1 MALFLSIFTFI
12 KLMILSFGVKIRFL
26 LFVLACCLITTSISL
41 SKFTTKSELLERDA
55 RGVQANL
62 LLKEKIVQ
70 DFLSNKDEVKKAKQ
84 LHQNP
89 KDAIDFLNVY
99 RQNKGINLL
108 TFQNNQLKFWST
120 YKVTDIDLSSIKEG
134 KSVLFFYNGWYEVI
148 KRTEGEFSFV
158 FLIAIQSQ
166 YPFKETQYFKNDLD
180 PFLSSSKLLTLASF
194 TDKDVYSIKSIDG
207 KFLFGLKV
215 KPGYTNDYYSAIQL
229 WLFIGGMLC
238 ICMFFNSL
246 SSLIAKKGY
255 VVSGTLLL
263 LFFFA
268 LFRLSDLY
276 YGWFNHHFSLTLFDP
291 RIYGDSFLMPSLGDF
306 LLNVFAFTW
315 FLLFV
320 YNHKEQYQFT
330 DWVKKNKFISI
341 LIHAFLLI
349 MIGSIAYF
357 SDEVFFGL
365 IYNSKINFEIINI
378 LKLSGS
384 SWVSIV
390 ILCLVWFQ
398 IYLITVISATISLP
412 LNVTNKERFIIFLT
426 GFAALFIYRLETD
439 FTAFFIIFALI
450 LFIIARGVY
459 IPERRFS
466 VGLFALV
473 FFCLAFNTSI
483 KYIKYKDIK
492 ERSLRE
498 PLARKVQSSE
508 DPNAI
513 ISLGELESELL
524 NDESLVRYFKQG
536 VESNY
541 PVLKNHIKNYM
552 DGYLSRYDYQ
562 IYPYNKDGLST
573 SKINSQPFSK
583 YKNLVES
590 GSVKINGGN
599 YFYQVNN
606 TFGYQDY
613 FGIISV
619 IDQGS
624 LLGTLVVELRSKPYN
639 YNNKLPDLLGDQK
652 LIRDEDFRGYSIA
665 FYNNNRLLNQSGPYT
680 YPLDGQV
687 FKGKKDDFVTSND
700 KLLQYSHLIYKPSD
714 NKMVVISKEKVGYV
728 ERLAALSFFFLV
740 FIIFSLLLYGLV
752 WLVKNL
758 DDERVGWFSINRS
771 LMINANKILYKT
783 RIQVSIVLSVVA
795 TLLIVGWV
803 TYYYMDNE
811 YRGQQNAAIKDKI
824 RKVQQ
829 NFEKQVFNG
838 GIKDDENAIADFNNF
853 ADINNADLNLYDVQG
868 DLIMTTYPKLYNYK
882 VLSRKMGPLAYT
894 YLTQLKRSEY
904 INPEEKVG
912 NLTYAAAYAPIR
924 NAQNETIAY
933 IGLPNY
939 SNEEEYSD
947 KIALFVSNL
956 INIYALVFVAVG
968 VLAVFLANQI
978 TSPLTFIQESISRTR
993 IGQRNE
999 PIVWR
1004 RHDEIGSLIKE
1015 YNSMIAALEASAVK
1029 LARSERESAW
1039 REMAKQVAHEI
1050 KNPLTPLKLGVQLL
1064 DKSWKEND
1072 PNFETKFNKFSKSFI
1087 EQIDS
1092 LSRIASE
1099 FSNFAKMPDTNLEK
1113 IEILPVLEQAREVY
1127 KNADNAEITLL
1138 DKSTQRINILADHD
1152 QLLRTFNNLFKNA
1165 IEAIDGYE
1173 QCYVTVILFND
1184 KSHAFVEVKDNGKG
1198 IPLSLHDKIFVPNF
1212 TTKTSGTGL
1221 GLAFVKQAI
1230 ENAGGDISFTSVP
1243 DVGTTFYLSFPLA

>member
-1 MALFLSIFTFI
+1 M
-12 KLMILSFGVKIRFL
+12 KLSFGVKIRFL
-26 LFVLACCLITTSISL
+26 LLVLGCCLIATSISL
-41 SKFTTKSELLERDA
+41 SRFTTKSDLLERDA
-55 RGVQANL
+55 HEVQQNL
-62 LLKEKIVQ
+62 LVKEREVAA
-70 DFLSNKDEVKKAKQ
+70 FLANKAEVAKAKQ
-84 LHQNP
+84 LHVNP
-89 KDAIDFLNVY
+89 NDAIDFLNTY
-99 RQNKGINLL
+99 RQIKGINLL

-120 YKVTDIDLSSIKEG
+120 YRVTDIDPRTIKEG
-134 KSVLFFYNGWYEVI
+134 SSVLFFSNGWYEVI
-148 KRTEGEFSFV
+148 KSTKGKFSLV

-180 PFLSSSKLLTLASF
+180 PLLSNSKLLTLASF
-194 TDKDVYSIKSIDG
+194 TDKEVYSIKSIDN

-215 KPGYTNDYYSAIQL
+215 KPGYIEDYYSVTQL
-229 WLFIGGMLC
+229 WLFVAGLIS

-246 SSLIAKKGY
+246 SSLIARRGHI
-255 VVSGTLLL
+255 VWGTLLL
-263 LFFFA
+263 MVFF
-268 LFRLSDLY
+268 LTFRLSDLY
-276 YGWFNHHFSLTLFDP
+276 YGWFNHRFPLDLFDP
-291 RIYGDSFLMPSLGDF
+291 RIYSESFLMPSLGDF
-306 LLNVFAFTW
+306 LLNVITLTW
-315 FLLFV
+315 LLLFM
-320 YNHKEQYQFT
+320 YNHKEQY
-330 DWVKKNKFISI
+330 KFAEWIRKSKI
-341 LIHAFLLI
+341 LGIVIHILFLAFI
-349 MIGSIAYF
+349 ATIAYF

-398 IYLITVISATISLP
+398 IYLITTISATVSKQ
-412 LNVTNKERFIIFLT
+412 LNVSNKERLIIFLT
-426 GFAALFIYRLETD
+426 GFAIVFIYKLSTD
-439 FTAFFIIFALI
+439 FTAFFIVFALI
-450 LFIIARGVY
+450 LLIVCRSIYVEKAK
-459 IPERRFS
+459 FS
-466 VGLFALV
+466 IGLFAIV
-473 FFCLAFNTSI
+473 FFCLAFNSSI
-483 KYIKYKDIK
+483 KYIKYKDIT

-513 ISLGELESELL
+513 VALGGLEGQLL
-524 NDESLVRYFKQG
+524 NDQFLVRYFADSGK
-536 VESNY
+536 SNY
-541 PVLKNHIKNYM
+541 AVLKNHLKNYL

-562 IYPYNKDGLST
+562 IYPYDKSGIDISNPNG
-573 SKINSQPFSK
+573 QPFKK
-583 YKNLVES
+583 YKGLVES
-590 GSVKINGGN
+590 GSVKIDGSN

-619 IDQGS
+619 VNKGS
-624 LLGTLVVELRSKPYN
+624 LLGTLVIELRSKPYN
-639 YNNKLPDLLGDQK
+639 YNNRLPDLLGDQK
-652 LIRDEDFRGYSIA
+652 LIRDEDFKGYSIA
-665 FYNNNRLLNQSGPYT
+665 LYSNNRLLNQSGSYT
-680 YPLDGQV
+680 YPLDGKI
-687 FKGKKDDFVTSND
+687 FNGKKDDFITSND
-700 KLLQYSHLIYKPSD
+700 NELDYSHLIYKPTES
-714 NKMVVISKEKVGYV
+714 KMVVISKQKVGYV

-740 FIIFSLLLYGLV
+740 FIIFSLVLYGLI
-752 WLVKNL
+752 WLIKNL

-803 TYYYMDNE
+803 TYYYMNNE
-811 YRGQQNAAIKDKI
+811 YRGQQTISIKDKI

-829 NFEKQVFNG
+829 NYEKQVFSK
-838 GIKDDENAIADFNNF
+838 GIVEDEDAVADFVNF
-853 ADINNADLNLYDVQG
+853 ADVNNVDLNLYSTQG
-868 DLIMTTYPKLYNYK
+868 NLLMTTYPKLYNSK
-882 VLSRKMGPLAYT
+882 VIGRKMGPMAYT
-894 YLTQLKRSEY
+894 YLDKLKRSEY
-904 INPEEKVG
+904 INPDEKIG
-912 NLTYAAAYAPIR
+912 DLTYAAAYAPIR
-924 NAQNETIAY
+924 NAQNKTIAY

-1015 YNSMIAALEASAVK
+1015 YNGMIAALEASAAK

-1064 DKSWKEND
+1064 EKSWKEND
-1072 PNFETKFNKFSKSFI
+1072 PNFEHKFNKFSKSFI

-1092 LSRIASE
+1092 LSKIASE

-1113 IEILPVLEQAREVY
+1113 LDVMPVIEQARQVY
-1127 KNADNAEITLL
+1127 KNSDNVEINVLN
-1138 DKSTQRINILADHD
+1138 KSDNSIRILADHD

-1165 IEAIDGYE
+1165 IEAIDDE
-1173 QCYVTVILFND
+1173 
-1184 KSHAFVEVKDNGKG
+1184 SHCCITAVLYHDDEYAYIEIKDNGKG
-1198 IPLSLHDKIFVPNF
+1198 IPAVLHDKIFVPNF

-1221 GLAFVKQAI
+1221 GLAFVKQAV
-1230 ENAGGDISFTSVP
+1230 ENAGGTISFTSVIN
-1243 DVGTTFYLSFPLA
+1243 VGTTFYLAFPLA

>member
-1 MALFLSIFTFI
+1 MT
-12 KLMILSFGVKIRFL
+12 LSFGVKLRFL
-26 LFVLACCLITTSISL
+26 LFVLACCLITTSITL
-41 SKFTTKSELLERDA
+41 SKFTTKSELLERYA
-55 RGVQANL
+55 REVQTNL
-62 LLKEKIVQ
+62 LIKEKIVA
-70 DFLSNKDEVKKAKQ
+70 DFLSNKKEVQKAKQ

-89 KDAIDFLNVY
+89 KDAIDFLTNY

-108 TFQNNQLKFWST
+108 TFHHNQLKFWST
-120 YKVTDIDLSSIKEG
+120 YKVTDIDLSTIREG

-148 KRTEGEFSFV
+148 KRTDGDFSFV
-158 FLIAIQSQ
+158 FLIGIQSQ

-180 PFLSSSKLLTLASF
+180 PFLTNSKILTLASF
-194 TDKDVYSIKSIDG
+194 TDKDVYAIKSLDD
-207 KFLFGLKV
+207 KFLFGLKI
-215 KPGYTNDYYSAIQL
+215 KPGYTNDYYSITQL

-246 SSLIAKKGY
+246 SALIAKKGY
-255 VVSGTLLL
+255 LVSGTFLLL
-263 LFFFA
+263 GFFA
-268 LFRLSDLY
+268 VFRFSDLY
-276 YGWFNHHFSLTLFDP
+276 YGWFNHHFSLSLFDP

-306 LLNVFAFTW
+306 LLNVFSLTW

-320 YNHKEQYQFT
+320 YNHKEEYQFPA
-330 DWVKKNKFISI
+330 WIRRSKVLGIF
-341 LIHAFLLI
+341 IHAILLVF
-349 MIGSIAYF
+349 IGIVAYF

-365 IYNSKINFEIINI
+365 IYNSRINFEIINI

-384 SWVSIV
+384 SWVSII

-398 IYLITVISATISLP
+398 IYLITVIAATISLP
-412 LNVTNKERFIIFLT
+412 LKVTNKERLIIFLT
-426 GFAALFIYRLETD
+426 GFAALFAYKVLTD
-439 FTAFFIIFALI
+439 FTAFFIVFALI
-450 LFIIARGVY
+450 LFIIARGIYVEG
-459 IPERRFS
+459 IRFS
-466 VGLFALV
+466 VGLFAIV

-498 PLARKVQSSE
+498 PLARKIQSSE

-513 ISLGELESELL
+513 ISLGVLESQLL
-524 NDESLVRYFKQG
+524 NDDFLVRYFKQG
-536 VESNY
+536 AETNY
-541 PVLKNHIKNYM
+541 PVLKNHIKSYM

-562 IYPYNKDGLST
+562 IYPYNQDGESIDNI
-573 SKINSQPFSK
+573 KSQAFSK
-583 YKNLVES
+583 YKELVES

-624 LLGTLVVELRSKPYN
+624 LLGTLVIELRSKPYN
-639 YNNKLPDLLGDQK
+639 YNNRLPDLLGDQK

-665 FYNNNRLLNQSGPYT
+665 FYNNNRLLNQSGNYT
-680 YPLDGQV
+680 YPLDGRN

-700 KLLQYSHLIYKPSD
+700 KTLQYSHLIYKPSD

-740 FIIFSLLLYGLV
+740 FIIFSILLYGLV
-752 WLVKNL
+752 WLIKNL

-829 NFEKQVFNG
+829 NFEKQVFSG
-838 GIKDDENAIADFNNF
+838 GIKDDENAVADFNNF
-853 ADINNADLNLYDVQG
+853 ADINNADLNLYDTQG
-868 DLIMTTYPKLYNYK
+868 NLIMTTYPKLYSYK
-882 VLSRKMGPLAYT
+882 VIGKKMGPLAYT
-894 YLTQLKRSEY
+894 YLKQLKRSEY

-1064 DKSWKEND
+1064 EKSWREND
-1072 PNFETKFNKFSKSFI
+1072 PNFEVKFKKFSKSFI

-1092 LSRIASE
+1092 LSKIASE
-1099 FSNFAKMPDTNLEK
+1099 FSNFAKMPDTKLER

-1127 KNADNAEITLL
+1127 KNTGDVEINLL
-1138 DKSTQRINILADHD
+1138 DKSSQQILILADPD

-1165 IEAIDGYE
+1165 IEAVEGHD
-1173 QCYVTVILFND
+1173 QCCVSVILYND
-1184 KSHAFVEVKDNGKG
+1184 KSHAFVEIKDNGKG
-1198 IPLSLHDKIFVPNF
+1198 IPLALHDKIFVPNF

-1221 GLAFVKQAI
+1221 GLAFVKQAV
-1230 ENAGGDISFTSVP
+1230 ENAGGDVSFTSVP
-1243 DVGTTFYLSFPLA
+1243 DVGTTFYLTFPLV

>member
-1 MALFLSIFTFI
+1 M
-12 KLMILSFGVKIRFL
+12 KLSFGVKIRFL
-26 LFVLACCLITTSISL
+26 LFVLGCCLIATSISL
-41 SKFTTKSELLERDA
+41 SKFTTKSQLLERDA
-55 RGVQANL
+55 EEVQENL
-62 LLKEKIVQ
+62 LIKERLVR
-70 DFLSNKDEVKKAKQ
+70 DFLANKAEVKRATQ
-84 LHQNP
+84 LDQNP
-89 KDAIDFLNVY
+89 KEAIDFLKIY
-99 RQNKGINLL
+99 RKENGINLL
-108 TFQNNQLKFWST
+108 TFKNKDLKFWST
-120 YKVTDIDLSSIKEG
+120 YKVTDIDPSSIREG
-134 KSVLFFYNGWYEVI
+134 KSVLFFSNGWYEVI
-148 KRTEGEFSFV
+148 KSTQGDYSLV
-158 FLIAIQSQ
+158 FLIGIQSQ
-166 YPFKETQYFKNDLD
+166 YAFKETQYFKNDLD
-180 PFLSSSKLLTLASF
+180 PLLSHSKILTLASF
-194 TDKDVYSIKSIDG
+194 TDKEVYSIKSLDG

-215 KPGYTNDYYSAIQL
+215 KPGYVDDYYSGTQL

-246 SSLIAKKGY
+246 SSLVGRKGQI
-255 VVSGTLLL
+255 VLGTLLL
-263 LFFFA
+263 LVFFA
-268 LFRLSDLY
+268 AFRLSDLY
-276 YGWFNHHFSLTLFDP
+276 YGWFNHRFPLELFDP
-291 RIYGDSFLMPSLGDF
+291 RIYSESFLMPSLGDF
-306 LLNVFAFTW
+306 LMNVFVVTW
-315 FLLFV
+315 LLLFM
-320 YNHKEQYQFT
+320 YNHKEQYQFPQ
-330 DWVKKNKFISI
+330 WVKKSKVLGIV
-341 LIHAFLLI
+341 IHIIFLVI
-349 MIGSIAYF
+349 IGVIVYF

-365 IYNSKINFEIINI
+365 IFNSKINFEIINI

-398 IYLITVISATISLP
+398 IYLITIVSTSISTQ
-412 LNVTNKERFIIFLT
+412 LNVSNKERLIIFLT
-426 GFAALFIYRLETD
+426 FFAAIFVYKLLTD
-439 FTAFFIIFALI
+439 FTAFFMVFGLI
-450 LFIIARGVY
+450 LFIVTRGVY
-459 IPERRFS
+459 VKEQRFS
-466 VGLFALV
+466 IGVFAIV

-498 PLARKVQSSE
+498 PLARKVQSSD

-513 ISLGELESELL
+513 VALGTLENQLL
-524 NDESLVRYFKQG
+524 TDEFLVRYFNQKG
-536 VESNY
+536 TASY
-541 PVLKNHIKNYM
+541 SVLKNHIKNYL
-552 DGYLSRYDYQ
+552 DGYLTRYDYQ
-562 IYPYNKDGLST
+562 IYPYNASGNPSGNVT
-573 SKINSQPFSK
+573 GQPFAK
-583 YKNLVES
+583 YRNLVQS
-590 GSVKINGGN
+590 GSVKINDAN

-619 IDQGS
+619 IDRGA
-624 LLGTLVVELRSKPYN
+624 LIGTLVVELRSKPYN

-665 FYNNNRLLNQSGPYT
+665 LYNNNKLLNQSGNYT
-680 YPLDGQV
+680 YPLDGSI
-687 FKGKKDDFVTSND
+687 FKGKKDDFVTTSD
-700 KLLQYSHLIYKPSD
+700 ESLRFSHLIYKPSD
-714 NKMVVISKEKVGYV
+714 NKMVIISKEKVDYV

-740 FIIFSLLLYGLV
+740 FIIFSMVLYGLV
-752 WLVKNL
+752 WLIKNL

-803 TYYYMDNE
+803 TYYYMNIE
-811 YRGQQNAAIKDKI
+811 YRGQQDASIKDKI

-829 NFEKQVFNG
+829 NFEKQVFSK
-838 GIKDDENAIADFNNF
+838 GISDDENAIADFNNF
-853 ADINNADLNLYDVQG
+853 ADINNADLNLYDTDG
-868 DLIMTTYPKLYNYK
+868 DLLMTTNPKLYNYK
-882 VLSRKMGPLAYT
+882 VIGRKMGPLAFA
-894 YLTQLKRSEY
+894 YLSKLKRSEY
-904 INPEEKVG
+904 INSEEKIG
-912 NLTYAAAYAPIR
+912 SLTYAAAYAPIR
-924 NAQNETIAY
+924 NAQNQTIAY

-1015 YNSMIAALEASAVK
+1015 YNSMIAALEDSAVK

-1064 DKSWKEND
+1064 EKSWKEND
-1072 PNFETKFNKFSKSFI
+1072 PNFELKFNKFSKSFI

-1092 LSRIASE
+1092 LSKIASE

-1113 IEILPVLEQAREVY
+1113 IDILPVIERAREVY
-1127 KNADNAEITLL
+1127 KNSDDVEINVQNKF
-1138 DKSTQRINILADHD
+1138 DHEVKVMADHD

-1165 IEAIDGYE
+1165 IEAIEDNNH
-1173 QCYVTVILFND
+1173 CCVNVILYND
-1184 KSHAFVEVKDNGKG
+1184 RSTAYIEIKDNGKG
-1198 IPLSLHDKIFVPNF
+1198 IPAMLHDKIFVPNF
-1212 TTKTSGTGL
+1212 TTKSSGTGL

-1230 ENAGGDISFTSVP
+1230 ENAGGSVTFTSVTGI
-1243 DVGTTFYLSFPLA
+1243 GTTFYLSFPLA

>member
-1 MALFLSIFTFI
+1 MT
-12 KLMILSFGVKIRFL
+12 LSFGVKIRFL
-26 LFVLACCLITTSISL
+26 LFVLACCLITTSITL
-41 SKFTTKSELLERDA
+41 SKFTTKSELLERYA
-55 RGVQANL
+55 REVQTNL
-62 LLKEKIVQ
+62 LIKEKNVE
-70 DFLSNKDEVKKAKQ
+70 DFLSNKKEVQKAKQ
-84 LHQNP
+84 LHHNP
-89 KDAIDFLNVY
+89 KGAIDFLNTY
-99 RQNKGINLL
+99 RKNKGINLL
-108 TFQNNQLKFWST
+108 TFQHNQLKFWSS
-120 YKVTDIDLSSIKEG
+120 YKVTDFDLSRVKEG

-148 KRTEGEFSFV
+148 KHSEGSFCFV
-158 FLIAIQSQ
+158 FLISIQSQ
-166 YPFKETQYFKNDLD
+166 YPFRETPYFKNDID
-180 PFLSSSKLLTLASF
+180 PSLTNSKILTLASF
-194 TDKDVYSIKSIDG
+194 TDKDVYVIKSLDN
-207 KFLFGLKV
+207 KFLFGLKI
-215 KPGYTNDYYSAIQL
+215 KPGYSNDYYSVTQL

-246 SSLIAKKGY
+246 SALIAKKGY
-255 VVSGTLLL
+255 LVSGTFLLL
-263 LFFFA
+263 AFFA
-268 LFRLSDLY
+268 LFRFSDLY
-276 YGWFNHHFSLTLFDP
+276 YGWFNHHFSLSLFDP

-306 LLNVFAFTW
+306 MLNVFSLTW

-320 YNHKEQYQFT
+320 YNHKEEYQFAG
-330 DWVKKNKFISI
+330 WIKRSKVLGI
-341 LIHAFLLI
+341 LIHAILLI
-349 MIGSIAYF
+349 FIGIIAYY

-398 IYLITVISATISLP
+398 IYLITVITATITLSLK
-412 LNVTNKERFIIFLT
+412 VTNKERLIIFLT
-426 GFAALFIYRLETD
+426 AFAALFVYKALTD
-439 FTAFFIIFALI
+439 FTAFFIVFALI
-450 LFIIARGVY
+450 LFIIARGIYVQG
-459 IPERRFS
+459 IRFS
-466 VGLFALV
+466 VGLFAIV

-498 PLARKVQSSE
+498 PLARKIQSSE

-513 ISLGELESELL
+513 ISLGVFESQLL
-524 NDESLVRYFKQG
+524 NDEFLVRYFKQG
-536 VESNY
+536 AVTNY
-541 PVLKNHIKNYM
+541 TVLKNHIKNYM

-562 IYPYNKDGLST
+562 IYPYNRNGQSID
-573 SKINSQPFSK
+573 NVRSQPFSK
-583 YKNLVES
+583 YKELVES

-619 IDQGS
+619 IDHGS

-665 FYNNNRLLNQSGPYT
+665 FYNNNRLLNQSGNYT
-680 YPLDGQV
+680 YPLDGHN
-687 FKGKKDDFVTSND
+687 FKGKKDDFVSSSD
-700 KLLQYSHLIYKPSD
+700 SALPYSHLIYKPSD

-752 WLVKNL
+752 WLIKNL

-829 NFEKQVFNG
+829 NFEKQVFSG
-838 GIKDDENAIADFNNF
+838 GINDDENAVADFNNF
-853 ADINNADLNLYDVQG
+853 ADINNADLNLYDTKG
-868 DLIMTTYPKLYNYK
+868 NLIMTTYPKLYNYK
-882 VLSRKMGPLAYT
+882 VIGKKMGPLAYT

-1064 DKSWKEND
+1064 EKSWREND
-1072 PNFETKFNKFSKSFI
+1072 PNFEVKFKKFSKSFI

-1092 LSRIASE
+1092 LSKIASE

-1127 KNADNAEITLL
+1127 KNTGNAEINLL
-1138 DKSTQRINILADHD
+1138 NKSSQQIYILADHD
-1152 QLLRTFNNLFKNA
+1152 QLLRSFNNLFKNA
-1165 IEAIDGYE
+1165 IEAIEGNE
-1173 QCYVTVILFND
+1173 HCCVTVVLYND
-1184 KSHAFVEVKDNGKG
+1184 KSHAFVEIKDNGKG
-1198 IPLSLHDKIFVPNF
+1198 IPLVLHDKIFVPNF

-1221 GLAFVKQAI
+1221 GLAFVKQAV
-1230 ENAGGDISFTSVP
+1230 ENAGGEISFTSVP
-1243 DVGTTFYLSFPLA
+1243 DVGTTFYLTYPLA